1 MKIGVVIPAYNVG
14 KQLDFVLSKTLNYIP
29 PNFVYVVDDGSFDST
44 AEIAVRN
51 GVVLLIHKTNRGK
64 GEALKSGFKMAIAD
78 GLDGVITMDGDGQ
91 HDPAYIPEFISIMK
105 TTGADIVLGRRQIK
119 IGKMPLDRVFSNF
132 LSSLIISIIVG
143 KWVVDTQCGF
153 RLIRTAV
160 LRDIFLFSSY
170 YEIETELL
178 IKAIRAGFRIAYC
191 PISLK
196 YGDEESHIRR
206 FADIRRF
213 CQTVIRLIMER

>member
-14 KQLDFVLSKTLNYIP
+14 RQLDSVLLKTLEYLP
-29 PNFVYVVDDGSFDST
+29 PNLIYVVDDGSFDST

-51 GVVLLIHKTNRGK
+51 RVVLLVHKTNRGK
-64 GEALKSGFKMAIAD
+64 GEALKSGFKMAMAD

-178 IKAIRAGFRIAYC
+178 IKAIRAGFQIAYC
-191 PISLK
+191 PIPLK